1 MTDRVETLR
10 VVGCLLEDLK
20 FLRSGKYTRL
30 NGYSTQ
36 FLLEIRKELQEFST
50 DLGGLI
56 NRQMLEQTG
65 DTRPFIVVNN
75 EPRRLP

>member
-20 FLRSGKYTRL
+20 FLRSGKYGKL
-30 NGYSTQ
+30 KGYSTQ
-36 FLLEIRKELQEFST
+36 FLMEVRKELQEFSN

-56 NRQMLEQTG
+56 NRQMQEQTG